1 MTVAKPDCPCHEGEC
16 LGIMAA
22 RFSEVAHTMIN
33 KKQSLTLLGA
43 VALSVSLS
51 ACSVFDWLI
60 YKPDIPQGNYMEP
73 QQVEQLRIDMTKEQ
87 AEYILGRP
95 VLRDSFADD
104 TWYYVYHY
112 KSGRDASITHKELI
126 LHFTGD
132 KLTSVKGDYELS
144 KEFST
149 PLEQS
154 SLPTGNKTEL
164 VPQIPAQRADEK
176 PLVKENQ
183 AEAQIQKPIK

>member
-1 MTVAKPDCPCHEGEC
+1 M
-16 LGIMAA
+16 MAA

-33 KKQSLTLLGA
+33 KKQSLTLLSA
-43 VALSVSLS
+43 IALSVSLS

-60 YKPDIPQGNYMEP
+60 YKPDIPQGNYIEP
-73 QQVEQLRIDMTKEQ
+73 QQVEKLRIAMTKEQ

-95 VLRDSFADD
+95 VLRDSFADN

-126 LHFTGD
+126 LHFTGNT
-132 KLTSVKGDYELS
+132 LSLVKGDYELS
-144 KEFST
+144 PEFNT

-154 SLPTGNKTEL
+154 RLPMANNAESA
-164 VPQIPAQRADEK
+164 PQMPAQRPDEQ

-183 AEAQIQKPIK
+183 TDVQMKKPIE

>member
-1 MTVAKPDCPCHEGEC
+1 MT
-16 LGIMAA
+16 A
-22 RFSEVAHTMIN
+22 RFSEVAHTMMN
-33 KKQSLTLLGA
+33 KKQGLTLLGA
-43 VALSVSLS
+43 VALSISLS

-73 QQVEQLRIDMTKEQ
+73 QQVEKLRIDMTKEQ

-126 LHFTGD
+126 LHFTGN
-132 KLTSVKGDYELS
+132 KLSLVKGDYALS
-144 KEFST
+144 PEFNT

-154 SLPTGNKTEL
+154 KLPMVNAVETAPQ
-164 VPQIPAQRADEK
+164 VPAARPDEK
-176 PLVKENQ
+176 PLVKEN
-183 AEAQIQKPIK
+183 EAAAQVKKTIK

>member
-1 MTVAKPDCPCHEGEC
+1 
-16 LGIMAA
+16 MAA

-33 KKQSLTLLGA
+33 KKQSLTLLSA

-132 KLTSVKGDYELS
+132 KLSLVKGDYELS
-144 KEFST
+144 KDFNI

-154 SLPTGNKTEL
+154 KLPSRNVKETEPL
-164 VPQIPAQRADEK
+164 IPDDRPDTK
-176 PLVKENQ
+176 PLVKES
-183 AEAQIQKPIK
+183 EAKDQVSKPIKQP